1 MQVKER
7 IVKTIFINWWTI
19 NVSSK
24 FIVVNGKSWY
34 IIKATLPGLTLHL
47 LTRREDRGVGR
58 VTTDRIMIAL
68 GIFMLF
74 LNDTTKLP
82 LSIEEQ
88 KINRSIHRLTVWS
101 LFYFM

>member
-7 IVKTIFINWWTI
+7 IVKIIFINWWKI
-19 NVSSK
+19 SVSIK
-24 FIVVNGKSWY
+24 FIVANGCKSEY
-34 IIKATLPGLTLHL
+34 IIKATIPGLTLHL

-58 VTTDRIMIAL
+58 FTTDRIMITL
-68 GIFMLF
+68 GIFMFF

-88 KINRSIHRLTVWS
+88 RNK
-101 LFYFM
+101 